1 MRPVSPNEIISRA
14 FNLARGMVSPT
25 YVTAE
30 MLIRIA
36 SSNGVDMMKLI
47 LSDKDVATVFS
58 DIMTDPRGFDVQR
71 IGSVL
76 PRMQEFVFT
85 QLIAKG
91 VTNLPPMV
99 DQEQYN
105 KSYYSMQYNK

>member
-1 MRPVSPNEIISRA
+1 
-14 FNLARGMVSPT
+14 
-25 YVTAE
+25 
-30 MLIRIA
+30 
-36 SSNGVDMMKLI
+36 MMKLI
-47 LSDKDVATVFS
+47 LSDKEVATVFS

-85 QLIAKG
+85 QLTAKG
-91 VTNLPPMV
+91 ITNLPPMV